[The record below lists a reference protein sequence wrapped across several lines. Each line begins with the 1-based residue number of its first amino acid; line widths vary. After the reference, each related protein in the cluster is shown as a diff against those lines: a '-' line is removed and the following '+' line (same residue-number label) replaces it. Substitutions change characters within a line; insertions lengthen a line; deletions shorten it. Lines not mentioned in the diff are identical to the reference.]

1 MRYLHAIHGREG
13 IAEIDDDLERQR
25 QLASTEAELAA
36 MPSSDTL
43 PRRLIRHEALLRR
56 RRDLLLAL
64 ELPPPATVPPLVE
77 KKKKQES
84 LSTAATVV
92 EDTGVYLPDDGTRA
106 AQAWTEQQQQ
116 EDGDDESAVVPASC
130 VLRDANNAGSV
141 SSTTTFDLCRQ
152 CQVELKVANRQGL
165 LICESCGF
173 SKTYHD
179 VTSNAM
185 PFRPP
190 SDNHNTTFSYK
201 RINHFE
207 EWLLQIQG
215 KENIDIPEEVLA
227 KIREVLSKQ
236 RVEGAAVTVR
246 VIRETL
252 KSLKLSAYYHHT
264 SKICGLVSGVP
275 QPVLEPAIE
284 EKCRLMFIA
293 IQVIVPTPTARA
305 RN

>member
-13 IAEIDDDLERQR
+13 IAEIGDELERQR
-25 QLASTEAELAA
+25 QLQSTESELAA
-36 MPSSDTL
+36 MPPTL

-64 ELPPPATVPPLVE
+64 ELAPPPPLVDEE
-77 KKKKQES
+77 KKKKTPFTT
-84 LSTAATVV
+84 TA
-92 EDTGVYLPDDGTRA
+92 EDTGGTGGVYLPDDGRRA
-106 AQAWTEQQQQ
+106 ARAWTGQRL
-116 EDGDDESAVVPASC
+116 DDAVPAAC
-130 VLRDANNAGSV
+130 VLRDANDDPAGV
-141 SSTTTFDLCRQ
+141 STTTFDLCRQ
-152 CQVELKVANRQGL
+152 CQVELKVNNRQGL
-165 LICESCGF
+165 LVCESCGY

-215 KENIDIPEEVLA
+215 KENFDIPEEVIA
-227 KIREVLSKQ
+227 KIRGVLSKQ
-236 RVEGAAVTVR
+236 RLEGSAVTVR
-246 VIRETL
+246 VIRDTL
-252 KSLKLSAYYHHT
+252 KSLKLSTYYHHT
-264 SKICGLVSGVP
+264 SKICGIVSGVP

-293 IQVIVPTPTARA
+293 IQVRHTLFFFC
-305 RN
+305 